1 MNRDIWEENRKMTEI
16 EYSQY
21 IFQDKNIAIPLEL
34 SFLKEILNDN
44 LLDYYDKCIVQ
55 GLNLTQY
62 AKCAGISYG
71 KGRHRKIK
79 CYNTIVS
86 DERVAREYFQLHN
99 EFPKLMS
106 PCRRL
111 TVTDLDFVF
120 SERTINMLYTQ
131 MRIKSQEEL
140 HKKILAGDVKKNA
153 CRLMGEKTYREI
165 SNWYSQYNCLL

>member
-1 MNRDIWEENRKMTEI
+1 MTEI

-34 SFLKEILNDN
+34 SFLKEILNEK
-44 LLDYYDKCIVQ
+44 LFDYYDKCIVQ

-86 DERVAREYFQLHN
+86 DERVARRYFQLHN
-99 EFPKLMS
+99 AFPRLKGK
-106 PCRRL
+106 RRS
-111 TVTDLDFVF
+111 TVTDLDFIF
-120 SERTINMLYTQ
+120 SERTVNALYIQ
-131 MRIKSQEEL
+131 LDIRSQEEL
-140 HKKILAGDVKKNA
+140 HKKILAGGVKKNA
-153 CRLMGEKTYREI
+153 CRLMGNKTYEEI
-165 SNWYSQYNCLL
+165 LNWHRQYMEPGKQESYK